1 LNELKV
7 HLILLYNNIHS
18 LFFMTINIYKYLYR
32 IAMSITLD
40 NSNISVQYSTGSNY
54 IIETVKSDLYRRNE
68 IYDNI
73 VRDNIQVAPVT
84 PSLYIE
90 NGTNNVYAVESYT
103 YSGSANTA
111 DFTRVFTKSTTC
123 DILIVGGGGAG
134 GGSYVAGG
142 GGAGGYVY
150 IPNFSLN
157 GSYSIKV
164 GRGGNS
170 RSLGIVG
177 ENGQDS
183 TFGIYT
189 AVGGGGGASNPYP
202 NTTVPA
208 SSGGSGGGGT
218 TLGASSPI
226 RPGGSSTQIIY
237 TSPIV
242 SKGSAGRS
250 SGTVP
255 NRGGGGGGSGILEGD
270 TANGT
275 SGIVNDITG
284 NNVFYAAGGGGGTD
298 GTTRA
303 LGGSGIGGNGGI
315 VTSGSTSGTSGT
327 SGTGSGGG
335 GSGGIGDSGNGG
347 SGIVIIRYLLGTIPA
362 NNLLTNANE
371 PIITSPTFTET
382 VRSFTHSGG
391 TETQTSYNIT
401 IGQNTICDILIV
413 GGGGGGGYHTGGG
426 GGAGGYYYQTN
437 ITIPAGTYIINVG
450 NGGIAGPDNNTR
462 GGNGSDTAFYGIT
475 AKGGGGGASDNAPS
489 GNSGGSG
496 GGADWNGT
504 AGLDTDTNT
513 EGNNGGTPIN
523 ITGQYYGSGG
533 GGAGSTGFTN
543 GNGGTGKSNSIT
555 GANTFYAAGGGGG
568 RNEGANWSGIGGSSI
583 GGNGG
588 NGTIAGTSGLNGT
601 GSGGG
606 GGGFYT
612 GGSAG
617 KGGSGIVI
625 IKFKSITSAGILD
638 GITHKR
644 LNFNYI
650 NSNDNLIFYYRI
662 DESPF
667 SWLEAY
673 NEAIINGRRLPTITE
688 LRTYM
693 TNYPSIVAPFNG
705 LDIWSAVVNP
715 EVANSKDW
723 VQVGN
728 NPHTRGKSHTQD
740 LGVYPGWGDNTA
752 ETFARVYWDVV
763 DLNQLRY
770 DFTPYNTEATWKS
783 YAATIP
789 NFTYSLDSFLTSF
802 DPDAVWTGYSVV
814 GWVQMTLPSG
824 YNFLTITYGL
834 GTWTS
839 GADNIVR
846 LLINGVQKSSAT
858 LNDRTKTYSQA
869 YNVGDVVRIEETFST
884 MNANFIFQFTNIYP
898 YQYTLNFP
906 VPTTADINNNSNIV
920 LRGAYDIA
928 LSTSNAIIIPKAGQ
942 YIPKPTTFTNYSVE
956 RMYPPVRNFT
966 AATTAVSGQTYGN
979 GTYVVSYS
987 STYGSGYDPF
997 KCFNTSDGVGGH
1009 WLENRYTAGVFN
1021 STSFIVEGYLGDWLK
1036 IQLPVAIKLTRF
1048 EFKIRPDFLVRAP
1061 KNFKIYGSNDNITWV
1076 ELVNKTDAVYNASS
1090 IYEQTTPEITNTYT
1104 YYGLVVNKIFTGT
1117 NDNTLNFDEWYIY
1130 GQEVLPSSL
1139 SLRYN
1144 LLNPTLDPIG
1154 AQWTYS
1160 SNNTNVYHMGSVG
1173 IGTTSPEYHLD
1184 VRGNIFSST
1193 GGFTQSGL
1201 TTWSITSDRRI
1212 KENIVKASYEK
1223 CLENIKNIEL
1233 YNFNFKDNYVSTND
1247 RHQLGFIAQEVQQ
1260 VYPKA
1265 VEVGKM
1271 MKNNGG
1277 TEDILTLNTTQIK
1290 YTLYGAVK
1298 KLIEK
1303 VDNIESKI
1311 NKLYDKVFITPII
1324 ETSNIYTNN
1333 S

>member
-1 LNELKV
+1 
-7 HLILLYNNIHS
+7 
-18 LFFMTINIYKYLYR
+18 MP
-32 IAMSITLD
+32 ITL
-40 NSNISVQYSTGSNY
+40 NHSNIGVQYSTGSNY

-335 GSGGIGDSGNGG
+335 GSGGIGDSGAGG
-347 SGIVIIRYLLGTIPA
+347 SGIVIIRYLLGTIPS

-391 TETQTSYNIT
+391 TETQTTHTIT

-413 GGGGGGGYHTGGG
+413 GGGGGGGDPHGGG
-426 GGAGGYYYQTN
+426 GGAGQLVFIHQATLNGTYTIKVGKGGIGGVFVSTAATKGSNSEFGNVIAEGGGANGGTNVENKNGGSGAGGDGYTTN
-437 ITIPAGTYIINVG
+437 GGTAGAGTKNNIVDTFQGAIVYSKG
-450 NGGIAGPDNNTR
+450 NDGGAER
-462 GGNGSDTAFYGIT
+462 LSDAR
-475 AKGGGGGASDNAPS
+475 GGGGG
-489 GNSGGSG
+489 GSG
-496 GGADWNGT
+496 M
-504 AGLDTDTNT
+504 
-513 EGNNGGTPIN
+513 
-523 ITGQYYGSGG
+523 SGD
-533 GGAGSTGFTN
+533 
-543 GNGGTGKSNSIT
+543 T
-555 GANTFYAAGGGGG
+555 GANGGKGGNGLSGISEISYDFKTNFGTNVGKLESDNLIYFAGGGGG
-568 RNEGANWSGIGGSSI
+568 GNSTTGVNNGSKGGGGSGGLGDVGPNNI
-583 GGNGG
+583 GVNATE
-588 NGTIAGTSGLNGT
+588 NT

-606 GGGFYT
+606 GGGANSSAY
-612 GGSAG
+612 GGN
-617 KGGSGIVI
+617 GGSGIVI
-625 IKFKSITSAGILD
+625 IKFKSITSAGILE

-715 EVANSKDW
+715 AVANSKDW

-740 LGVYPGWGDNTA
+740 LGVYPSWGDNTT

-789 NFTYSLDSFLTSF
+789 NFTYSLDTFLITF

-834 GTWTS
+834 GVQGTE
-839 GADNIVR
+839 DVR
-846 LLINGVQKSSAT
+846 LLINGVLKSSAT
-858 LNDRTKTYSQA
+858 TTNRLITYSQA

-898 YQYTLNFP
+898 YQHTLNFP
-906 VPTTADINNNSNIV
+906 VPTIADINNNSNIV

-1144 LLNPTLDPIG
+1144 LLNPILDPIG

-1265 VEVGKM
+1265 VEVGRT

-1277 TEDILTLNTTQIK
+1277 IEDILTLNITQIE

-1298 KLIEK
+1298 ELI
-1303 VDNIESKI
+1303 DNIDVIENEVEEI
-1311 NKLYDKVFITPII
+1311 DTIFNIT
-1324 ETSNIYTNN
+1324 TQ
-1333 S
+1333 

>member
-625 IKFKSITSAGILD
+625 IKFKSITSAGILE

-715 EVANSKDW
+715 AVANSKDW

-740 LGVYPGWGDNTA
+740 LGVYPSWGDNTT

-789 NFTYSLDSFLTSF
+789 NFTYSLDTFLITF

-834 GTWTS
+834 GVQGTE
-839 GADNIVR
+839 DVR
-846 LLINGVQKSSAT
+846 LLINGVLKSSAT
-858 LNDRTKTYSQA
+858 TTNRLITYSQA

-898 YQYTLNFP
+898 YQHTLNFP
-906 VPTTADINNNSNIV
+906 VPTIADINNNSNIV
-920 LRGAYDIA
+920 LRGAYDLS
-928 LSTSNAIIIPKAGQ
+928 LSTSNAVIIPKAGQ
-942 YIPKPTTFTNYSVE
+942 YIPKPTTFTNYSIE

-966 AATTAVSGQTYGN
+966 AATTTLSGQTYGN

-997 KCFNTSDGVGGH
+997 KCFNTSDIAGGI
-1009 WLENRYTAGVFN
+1009 WADNRYTAGNFN

-1048 EFKIRPDFLVRAP
+1048 EFLMRNEGSALYRSRSP
-1061 KNFKIYGSNDNITWV
+1061 KDFKIYGSNDGITWV
-1076 ELVNKTDAVYNASS
+1076 ELVTKIDAVYNVSY
-1090 IYEQTTPEITNTYT
+1090 IYEQTTPEITRAYSF
-1104 YYGLVVNKIFTGT
+1104 YALVVNKIFSTGT
-1117 NDNTLNFDEWYIY
+1117 VLNFDEWYIY

-1139 SLRYN
+1139 SLRYH